1 MAVGGEELSHEKSV
15 PRIVFDMKNARH
27 LVSEPIDFQ
36 HILEVIPHPMSTRFY
51 HVWVLSLIGA
61 AAQLGAAGCVS
72 LTEPP
77 GPEPVATET
86 ASAAPAAPPAHT
98 QAAAPAPTPTPAP
111 APAVPPGPEEKI
123 TKTTLRRGAGAT
135 AKAGDKVR
143 VHYVGTFTD
152 GKKFDSSKDRN
163 RPFDFV
169 LGQGQVIRG
178 WDQGVAGM
186 KVGEKRKLVIPP
198 SLAYGPQGRPGIPPN
213 STLVFEIDLL
223 AVNPGQ

>member
-1 MAVGGEELSHEKSV
+1 
-15 PRIVFDMKNARH
+15 
-27 LVSEPIDFQ
+27 
-36 HILEVIPHPMSTRFY
+36 MSTRFY
-51 HVWVLSLIGA
+51 HVCALSLIGA
-61 AAQLGAAGCVS
+61 AAQLGGLGCSS

-77 GPEPVATET
+77 GPEPIATET
-86 ASAAPAAPPAHT
+86 APSATAA
-98 QAAAPAPTPTPAP
+98 AAAPARTAAPAPKPTPTPAP
-111 APAVPPGPEEKI
+111 SAPAGPEEKVI
-123 TKTTLRRGAGAT
+123 KTTLRRGAGAV
-135 AKAGDKVR
+135 AKVGDKVR

-152 GKKFDSSKDRN
+152 GKKFDSSRDRN

-213 STLVFEIDLL
+213 STLVFDIDLL
-223 AVNPGQ
+223 AVNPAP